1 MIGRWRVLAL
11 GLLVGAAACSV
22 PTDESAQVIEPE
34 TLPEALRPA
43 ASSTTT
49 TTTPPPEAELETVF
63 LLGPRP
69 DSDQRSTVGVERALE
84 PGATPEDIL
93 RTLFGRGGEV
103 PVVTEEEDALGY
115 INTLDDF
122 TLHSVDVDDDAVAVV
137 DISLV
142 DTVTG
147 EASEET
153 IGRDLLVDVA
163 AQIVW
168 TATEIDGI
176 DRVLIS
182 RDGVGLSLPTR
193 DASGDGGDAGADE
206 PVGREDYERYDVGF
220 EFPPTTTTAPTTAS
234 TSAPTATAGG

>member
-1 MIGRWRVLAL
+1 MIGRRIVLAL
-11 GLLVGAAACSV
+11 VLLVGVASCSV
-22 PTDESAQVIEPE
+22 PTDESAQLIDPE

-43 ASSTTT
+43 VSSTT
-49 TTTPPPEAELETVF
+49 TTTPPPEAEFATVF

-84 PGATPEDIL
+84 SGATPEDIL
-93 RTLFGRGGEV
+93 GALFGRGGEV

-122 TLHSVDVDDDAVAVV
+122 TLHSVDVDDDAVAVI

-142 DTVTG
+142 DAVTG

-153 IGRDLLVDVA
+153 IGRELLVDVA

-182 RDGVGLSLPTR
+182 RDGVSLSLPTSE
-193 DASGDGGDAGADE
+193 ASGDGGDAAADE
-206 PVGREDYERYDVGF
+206 PVDREDYDRYRVDF
-220 EFPPTTTTAPTTAS
+220 DFPTTTTAAPTTAS